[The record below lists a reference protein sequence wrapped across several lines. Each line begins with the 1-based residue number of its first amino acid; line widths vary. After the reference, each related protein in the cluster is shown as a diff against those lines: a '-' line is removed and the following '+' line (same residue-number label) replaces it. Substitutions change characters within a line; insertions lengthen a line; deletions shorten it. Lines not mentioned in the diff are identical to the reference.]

1 MEVANGLLTS
11 YELIRQIMHYTSP
24 RYLRDARNKNK
35 AGFRHVQRERWR
47 GHSTSFDICLTCK
60 AMIIEYLIFQPNVC

>member
-35 AGFRHVQRERWR
+35 AGFQTRSERERWGEGGILR
-47 GHSTSFDICLTCK
+47 PL
-60 AMIIEYLIFQPNVC
+60 